1 MLQRLRTLLTTVTGP
16 VAGEDPEAHVRL
28 CVAALLVEIARAD
41 HQDHD
46 AEYEAI
52 ASLIGRYF
60 LLDQQAS
67 AELMTEAREAVDGA
81 TSLREFTAPLHEKL
95 SVADKQ
101 QIIGMLWEVA
111 LQDRNLDRYEDYLI
125 GKVAELLYVPRGDVV
140 RLRFQATARETLN
153 QSPNPGL
160 DEDS

>member
-1 MLQRLRTLLTTVTGP
+1 MLQRLRTLLTTVSAPGTRN
-16 VAGEDPEAHVRL
+16 DPEAHVRL

-60 LLDQQAS
+60 QLNEQAS
-67 AELMTEAREAVDGA
+67 ADLMAEAREAVDGA
-81 TSLREFTAPLHEKL
+81 TSLREFTAPLHETL

-101 QIIGMLWEVA
+101 HIIDMLWEVA
-111 LQDRNLDRYEDYLI
+111 LKDRNLDKYEDYLV

-140 RLRFQATARETLN
+140 RLRFRATARLD
-153 QSPNPGL
+153 QSSNPGPT
-160 DEDS
+160 